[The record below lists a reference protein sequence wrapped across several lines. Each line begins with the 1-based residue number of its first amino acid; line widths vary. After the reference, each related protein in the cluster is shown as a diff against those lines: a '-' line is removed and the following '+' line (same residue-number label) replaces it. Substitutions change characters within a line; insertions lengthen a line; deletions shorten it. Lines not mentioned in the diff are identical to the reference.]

1 MDVILREEGD
11 YYILLNLRLV
21 SMWLQGVK
29 KVRKSDFI
37 YASPPYYD
45 SEEGKKLLE
54 LYGITI

>member
-11 YYILLNLRLV
+11 YYIILDLFLA
-21 SMWLQGVK
+21 SIWLQGIE

-37 YASPPYYD
+37 YASLPYYN

>member
-1 MDVILREEGD
+1 MVILREEGD
-11 YYILLNLRLV
+11 YYIILNLRLA
-21 SMWLQGVK
+21 SLWLQGVE
-29 KVRKSDFI
+29 KVRKSHFI

>member
-11 YYILLNLRLV
+11 YYFILNLPLA
-21 SMWLQGVK
+21 SIWLQAIQ

-54 LYGITI
+54 LYKITI